1 MRAVVVYESTYGNT
15 RHVAEAIAEGLGN
28 AATVDVV
35 PVSSAGDVDF
45 SGLDLLVVGAPT
57 HVHDDIRGSGDS
69 AGTVGD
75 DLVLEPGVTVTGIR
89 EWLTSQRGA
98 KGRAATFDTRIEG
111 TTVITEPASQ
121 RLADLFS
128 DSQYEL
134 VAGPESFLVDDEAR
148 LRPGE
153 EDRARQWG
161 DSLARAL

>member
-1 MRAVVVYESTYGNT
+1 
-15 RHVAEAIAEGLGN
+15 
-28 AATVDVV
+28 
-35 PVSSAGDVDF
+35 
-45 SGLDLLVVGAPT
+45 
-57 HVHDDIRGSGDS
+57 VHDDSRGSGD
-69 AGTVGD
+69 GTTAGD
-75 DLVLEPGVTVTGIR
+75 DLVLEPGVTVSGIR

-128 DSQYEL
+128 DSQFEL
-134 VAGPESFLVDDEAR
+134 IAGPESFLVDDAAR

-161 DSLARAL
+161 ESVARTL

>member
-28 AATVDVV
+28 SATVDVV
-35 PVSSAGDVDF
+35 PVSSAGNVNF
-45 SGLDLLVVGAPT
+45 SDLDLLVVGAPT
-57 HVHDDIRGSGDS
+57 HVHEGGGDTG
-69 AGTVGD
+69 GTVGD
-75 DLVLEPGVTVTGIR
+75 DLVLEPGVTVVGIR

-121 RLADLFS
+121 RLAALFS
-128 DSQYEL
+128 DSQFDL
-134 VAGPESFLVDDEAR
+134 VAGPESFLVDDDAR
-148 LRPGE
+148 LQPGE

-161 DSLARAL
+161 DTLARTL

>member
-15 RHVAEAIAEGLGN
+15 RHVAEAIAEGLGDS
-28 AATVDVV
+28 ATVDVV
-35 PVSSAGDVDF
+35 PVSSAGEVNF
-45 SGLDLLVVGAPT
+45 SNLDLLVVGAPT
-57 HVHDDIRGSGDS
+57 HVHDDAQGTGD
-69 AGTVGD
+69 GTTASD
-75 DLVLEPGVTVTGIR
+75 DLVLEPGVTVSGIR

-111 TTVITEPASQ
+111 TTVMTEPASQ

-128 DSQYEL
+128 DSQFEL

-153 EDRARQWG
+153 EERARQWG
-161 DSLARAL
+161 HSLARAL